1 MTIKICNLNLIL
13 RCLGCYLS
21 KFMNEF
27 QLFHEFCNLK
37 SNFRP
42 IKGRWASHRDVWLLP
57 IFLLLY
63 VSASDKWDF
72 LSEFASKSWRPL
84 WISLFFC
91 LSCSLHCAFSS
102 AFPTSSYR
110 LKDINKD
117 FYSVQP
123 QTDRQCSDLYR
134 YFTLKK

>member
-1 MTIKICNLNLIL
+1 MIYKYYLKNVMHRFLNPFLKIS
-13 RCLGCYLS
+13 RSPSG
-21 KFMNEF
+21 
-27 QLFHEFCNLK
+27 
-37 SNFRP
+37 
-42 IKGRWASHRDVWLLP
+42 ASHRDVWLLP

-123 QTDRQCSDLYR
+123 QTDLQCSDLCRFFSLISKCYCTNLIL
-134 YFTLKK
+134 YK